1 MYIVSY
7 LHLFFARFEF
17 IRPPF
22 LVERRITMK
31 KSNLL
36 KLTSLLVRVALT
48 LLLVKMYDQ
57 ESFIATLIISIPE
70 FWNSLQSDYTKFDD
84 AVQNDEHSKRQKEL
98 QVVIPFL
105 LTFFLLLLLQPKN
118 FDASLLKILI
128 SKSEL
133 ILQWI
138 VQILSKAFKKRSQSH
153 KNIRN
158 R

>member
-1 MYIVSY
+1 
-7 LHLFFARFEF
+7 
-17 IRPPF
+17 
-22 LVERRITMK
+22 MK
-31 KSNLL
+31 EQYLL

-48 LLLVKMYDQ
+48 LFLLKTYDKD
-57 ESFIATLIISIPE
+57 SFIATLIISIPDI
-70 FWNSLQSDYTKFDD
+70 WNSLQSDYTEFDD
-84 AVQNDEHSKRQKEL
+84 AVQNEEYSKRQKEL
-98 QVVIPFL
+98 QSVIPLL

-138 VQILSKAFKKRSQSH
+138 VKILSKASKKRSQRYQ
-153 KNIRN
+153 NIRN

>member
-1 MYIVSY
+1 
-7 LHLFFARFEF
+7 
-17 IRPPF
+17 
-22 LVERRITMK
+22 MK
-31 KSNLL
+31 KQYLL

-48 LLLVKMYDQ
+48 LFLLKTYDKD
-57 ESFIATLIISIPE
+57 SFIATLIISIPDI
-70 FWNSLQSDYTKFDD
+70 WNSLQSDYTEFDD
-84 AVQNDEHSKRQKEL
+84 AVQNEEYSKRQKEL
-98 QVVIPFL
+98 QSVIPLL

-138 VQILSKAFKKRSQSH
+138 VKILSKASKKRSQRYQ
-153 KNIRN
+153 NIRN

>member
-1 MYIVSY
+1 
-7 LHLFFARFEF
+7 
-17 IRPPF
+17 
-22 LVERRITMK
+22 MK
-31 KSNLL
+31 EQYLL

-48 LLLVKMYDQ
+48 LFLLKTYDKD
-57 ESFIATLIISIPE
+57 SFIATLIISIPD

-84 AVQNDEHSKRQKEL
+84 AVQNEEYSKRQKEL
-98 QVVIPFL
+98 QSVIPLL

-138 VQILSKAFKKRSQSH
+138 VKILNKASKKRSQRYP
-153 KNIRN
+153 NIRN